1 MKSSLV
7 LNLLHQQEVLQEQAR
22 AEIAAY
28 DALKAQIREA
38 GKSYRQFQESIDRVI
53 RVTETPSEVL
63 RRFANLLGSTLLAPR
78 TETYRSPVVK
88 DARGNHAIRYGIHA
102 VDSVESLFNEDYAV
116 DLAWYLEDAFESPHT
131 RKRFLGTA
139 DGSPRIDNLKWLK
152 RYVYRLFA
160 DGEHSRCADVKF
172 GMLRAATRWRVGST
186 GEYFSRGVAIGR
198 TGDLDKRMLLAARD
212 SITSEARLQDA
223 REFVVG
229 LAAALESWLGPWADE
244 DESRPRTQYR
254 ELDGRCEVTLL
265 GGKKEGRPSDK
276 DIGDMIKRLETA
288 WRRKEPVRGDFGA
301 ALLQLVEAKS
311 MQLPTFQYPKEAVV
325 DGGKTKE
332 LSLHWESDSQSVG
345 WHRVSFG
352 FADVEDKVPTRYV
365 RLEFPTV

>member
-1 MKSSLV
+1 
-7 LNLLHQQEVLQEQAR
+7 
-22 AEIAAY
+22 
-28 DALKAQIREA
+28 
-38 GKSYRQFQESIDRVI
+38 
-53 RVTETPSEVL
+53 
-63 RRFANLLGSTLLAPR
+63 
-78 TETYRSPVVK
+78 
-88 DARGNHAIRYGIHA
+88 
-102 VDSVESLFNEDYAV
+102 
-116 DLAWYLEDAFESPHT
+116 
-131 RKRFLGTA
+131 
-139 DGSPRIDNLKWLK
+139 
-152 RYVYRLFA
+152 
-160 DGEHSRCADVKF
+160 
-172 GMLRAATRWRVGST
+172 
-186 GEYFSRGVAIGR
+186 
-198 TGDLDKRMLLAARD
+198 
-212 SITSEARLQDA
+212 
-223 REFVVG
+223 
-229 LAAALESWLGPWADE
+229 
-244 DESRPRTQYR
+244 
-254 ELDGRCEVTLL
+254 VTLL